1 MFRACDNNQVA
12 TARLL
17 LENGIDP
24 DAVSTYS
31 ESPLNLAIHEGQ
43 NFVKLLIDGG
53 ANVNLVG
60 PGRFRSPLH
69 HAVEVG
75 EYDVVK
81 FLIERGADVNLAGG
95 QQRPPLHRA
104 IKFDQ
109 GDIAELLIEA
119 GADVNLVNH
128 ISMPPLHYAIEAN
141 HGRMVELLIEGGA
154 DVNLARRNWKPPLHY
169 AVEVDKAN
177 IVELLIER
185 GADVNLISHVQSPL
199 HYEVQLDRMDIVE
212 LLVKG
217 GADINLVDQ
226 NLKYCP
232 LEYAIKTDRQHIVE
246 LLLDMDTKV
255 NGILYQAI
263 MFRAKRVIRVLV
275 ENKSITRDC
284 RDNRDLTYLKYAM
297 DNGKVI
303 LEVKASQLHCDRD
316 HQLLCSLLE
325 AITSRDEVS
334 IQNILDQG
342 VDINQFCCF
351 ISPLYL
357 SVLTG
362 QPTIVRM
369 LLEKG
374 ASARYGDWKGPT
386 ALHLAVHRGDP
397 ALVQVL
403 LDFDADPNDID
414 SIGRTA
420 LFDIDQTHQRAIS
433 LTNLLL
439 SAGTNLMHEDY
450 TGNTFLEL
458 VLRQKFNEE
467 TKRFISEVEDGVS
480 PRGRDF
486 VPTLLVDA
494 AKAHVPVLIS
504 WLLELGADPN
514 MSDRHGCTP
523 LLGAIGSRPSSRL
536 NQVVCLLLDRGANPT
551 IPGLDGETP
560 LEMATRLGSLS
571 AEKILRSRIKG
582 SSG

>member
-1 MFRACDNNQVA
+1 M
-12 TARLL
+12 
-17 LENGIDP
+17 
-24 DAVSTYS
+24 
-31 ESPLNLAIHEGQ
+31 
-43 NFVKLLIDGG
+43 KLLIDGG